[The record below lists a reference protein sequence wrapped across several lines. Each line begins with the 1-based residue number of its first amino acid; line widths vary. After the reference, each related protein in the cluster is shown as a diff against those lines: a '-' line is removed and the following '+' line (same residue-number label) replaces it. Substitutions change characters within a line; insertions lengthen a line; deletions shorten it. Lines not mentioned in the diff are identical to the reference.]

1 MNNGGIKI
9 NNSESPKWNRAET
22 LVVFEE
28 ILDSMAKW
36 LAVAGHDWNCGVCQQ
51 HADWIQNNLGMG
63 LERVSVI
70 AMLQEYW
77 AKHIEKDKHDD

>member
-1 MNNGGIKI
+1 MNNGGIKM
-9 NNSESPKWNRAET
+9 NN
-22 LVVFEE
+22 
-28 ILDSMAKW
+28 LDRFW
-36 LAVAGHDWNCGVCQQ
+36 HDWNCGVCQQ

-77 AKHIEKDKHDD
+77 ANHIRDKHDD